1 MTASEKNLAED
12 RLTRESD
19 AHAHGERIRVSA
31 YNGFPNLHEFLNKTK
46 QVAEEK
52 YSREVIAHAEA
63 MKTIDDLKRRIHD
76 LQLSD
81 RNNRTAAET
90 AQAKLSTSEGSW
102 SQQRQNLDRS
112 IADLTARCKALTEQ
126 NNVLH
131 QHLENVSSQATR
143 IRQAAAADVA
153 TTSTPPG
160 EGSGDTT
167 ANDNNGTEA
176 KWSELRA
183 VINYLRKEKE
193 IVDMQLE
200 LGKQENARLK
210 TQIGHLTRDL
220 EDTRT
225 TLSDVSST
233 PPPPTQRC
241 DKNPIY

>member
-1 MTASEKNLAED
+1 
-12 RLTRESD
+12 
-19 AHAHGERIRVSA
+19 
-31 YNGFPNLHEFLNKTK
+31 
-46 QVAEEK
+46 
-52 YSREVIAHAEA
+52 

-102 SQQRQNLDRS
+102 IQQRQNLDRS

-143 IRQAAAADVA
+143 IRQAAVTAAAD
-153 TTSTPPG
+153 PG
-160 EGSGDTT
+160 EGAASDNT
-167 ANDNNGTEA
+167 ADNDGTEA
-176 KWSELRA
+176 KLSELRA

-210 TQIGHLTRDL
+210 TQIGHVTRDL

-225 TLSDVSST
+225 TLSDVSQLLAQLK
-233 PPPPTQRC
+233 P
-241 DKNPIY
+241 NY

>member
-1 MTASEKNLAED
+1 
-12 RLTRESD
+12 
-19 AHAHGERIRVSA
+19 
-31 YNGFPNLHEFLNKTK
+31 
-46 QVAEEK
+46 
-52 YSREVIAHAEA
+52 

-153 TTSTPPG
+153 ATSTPPG

-176 KWSELRA
+176 KLSELRA

-233 PPPPTQRC
+233 PPRNGATKTQFI
-241 DKNPIY
+241 DTTLFFG